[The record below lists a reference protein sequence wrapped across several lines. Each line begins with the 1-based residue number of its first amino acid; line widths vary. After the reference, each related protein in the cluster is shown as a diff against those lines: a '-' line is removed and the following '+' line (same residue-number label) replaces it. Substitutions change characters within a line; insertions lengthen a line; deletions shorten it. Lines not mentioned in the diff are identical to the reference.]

1 MDFVGASVGKADM
14 AAEDDLKKSVKVNFT
29 PVYGVLSDAP
39 VCFILDID
47 DVCILLDCGWREPFD
62 LAAVQALKQ

>member
-1 MDFVGASVGKADM
+1 MSDGQL
-14 AAEDDLKKSVKVNFT
+14 EKSVSVSFT
-29 PVYGVLSDAP
+29 PVYGVLSDSP

-62 LAAVQALKQ
+62 SSAVQALKQ